1 MGIIKTPQQIE
12 GIRESCRRVA
22 IVLAA
27 VAERVRPGISTREL
41 DDYAF
46 DMIKDM
52 GDKPSFLNYKPHGSK
67 TPFSG
72 TLCISINNEVVHG
85 LPSSDR
91 ILQEGDIVSLDC
103 GINHNGFFSDHAI
116 TVPVGEISV
125 EDKKLLNITREA
137 LMIGIKAA
145 QPGNYTGDIGHAI
158 ESFVGDRYGIV
169 TSLAGHG
176 VGLDVHED
184 PYVPNYGE
192 PKTGMKLLPGMVL
205 AIEPMLNIGGDDV
218 KLERDGWTFVT
229 VDGTRSA
236 HFEHTIVITENG
248 PEILTK
254 I

>member
-22 IVLAA
+22 IVLSK
-27 VAERVRPGISTREL
+27 VAERVRPGVTTGEL
-41 DDYAF
+41 DAYAF
-46 DMIKDM
+46 DLIKEF
-52 GDKPSFLNYKPHGSK
+52 GDKPSFLNYKPEGSK

-72 TLCISINNEVVHG
+72 TLCISVNEEVVHG
-85 LPSSDR
+85 LPSDDR

-103 GINHNGFFSDHAI
+103 GINHKGFFSDHAI
-116 TVPVGEISV
+116 TIPVGEISA
-125 EDKKLLNITREA
+125 EDRKLLNSTREA

-145 QPGNYTGDIGHAI
+145 QYGNYTGDIGHAI

-192 PKTGMKLLPGMVL
+192 PKTGVKLLPGMVL
-205 AIEPMLNIGGDDV
+205 AIEPMLNIGGDEV

-229 VDGTRSA
+229 VDDTRSA
-236 HFEHTIVITENG
+236 HFEHTVLITENG

-254 I
+254 V